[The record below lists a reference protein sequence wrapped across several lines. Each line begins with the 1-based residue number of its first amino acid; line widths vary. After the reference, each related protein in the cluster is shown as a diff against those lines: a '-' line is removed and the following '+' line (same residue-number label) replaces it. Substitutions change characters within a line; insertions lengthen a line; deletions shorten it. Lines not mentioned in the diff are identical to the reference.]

1 MVALA
6 SEAQGPGTS
15 SPRSAMANAF
25 AACASSATGVCGM
38 PGEVAR
44 CMELFAGTT
53 IEDTRQC
60 LLAAL
65 QRLRDPDA
73 AKRFVQ
79 NFQNLERLWEAIAP
93 DPSLYPHRFQYNWLC
108 GIYIAHRRRQRGRGA
123 TYGELSA
130 KTRELIEENTTL
142 LRLAESL
149 PVFAIDEDYVT
160 KIDELPSPADK
171 AAVLEAALTA
181 ELGGDNMGFTY
192 RPLGERLQQL
202 RERKEAAD
210 QADDDRLRALVD
222 IADEAVKA
230 RTEPE
235 RLNLTRPGEY
245 EVFSVLRSCSQTDEE
260 EYIAECGDVNSNWP
274 HCDGADSSH
283 RPGCGWPHLSRS
295 GELSGDGAGG

>member
-1 MVALA
+1 
-6 SEAQGPGTS
+6 
-15 SPRSAMANAF
+15 
-25 AACASSATGVCGM
+25 
-38 PGEVAR
+38 
-44 CMELFAGTT
+44 MELFAGTT